1 MMHRAYDRVKT
12 AFRRLP
18 STYDLVTTRLSE
30 SEGPVAK
37 ELNQSQVV
45 GTCMVMVYP
54 SASTSASD
62 SDNLV
67 FTRS

>member
-30 SEGPVAK
+30 SEA
-37 ELNQSQVV
+37 
-45 GTCMVMVYP
+45 
-54 SASTSASD
+54 ASSKRTKPITSGGNMRGDGLSFRFHFCFR
-62 SDNLV
+62 L
-67 FTRS
+67 